1 MEKVFEAI
9 NGVFS
14 FIGPLSDFLWEFP
27 TNFDW
32 YSSIPILG
40 NISFAIILL
49 LGSGIFFSF
58 RIGFMQVTYFKK
70 GIRTMTEKRVVET
83 GISPLAS
90 FFLSSAMRVGPGNIL
105 GVTGAIA
112 VGGPGALFWMWI
124 SAFFGM
130 AVAYME
136 GVLAQIFKEK
146 KDDEFVGGL
155 PFYGRKLLGNKVWIG
170 VFLSVLYILY
180 ALCCLPAQ
188 GFNVVSS
195 VGRMAEIV
203 TGKTIPS
210 GSAFYYI
217 VGTLIVILT
226 AAIAFG
232 GIKKVSRWTDMMVP
246 VMAVLYMVVVLLL
259 IILNFTRIPY
269 FFGSVFAGAFKPD
282 AFFGGVFGTV
292 LAQGVKRG
300 LMSNEA
306 GQGTITMSAAAADAK
321 HPCEQGV
328 IASLGVFLDTIV
340 ICTLT
345 GFVVVM
351 AHCWTGADAES
362 WQALDKLPKYTES
375 NEAGQGTITMSAAA
389 ADAKH
394 PCEQGVIAS
403 LGVFLDTI
411 VICTLTGFVV
421 VMAHCWTG
429 ADAES
434 WQALDKL
441 PKYTESIAVLTPGTA
456 MNGIVTFLVTLCFC
470 LFAFTCL
477 LGMISFS
484 EIAANR
490 IRKDKICINFVR
502 CIGLFVAAFGIL
514 CNIAGLELGNLWAF
528 SDLGNI
534 LIVFFNV
541 PIVYVG
547 AKYVFRA
554 TRHYKKND
562 GTPFTSEV
570 IGRNDCVY
578 WDEQAKKAVKN
589 FSGK

>member
-1 MEKVFEAI
+1 MQALFESI
-9 NGVFS
+9 NGLFS
-14 FIGPLSDFLWEFP
+14 FMGPLADFLWDFP
-27 TNFDW
+27 TNMEW
-32 YSSIPILG
+32 YASIPLLG
-40 NISFAIILL
+40 NFSFAIILL
-49 LGSGIFFSF
+49 LGSGIYFSF
-58 RIGFMQVTYFKK
+58 RLGFMQITHFKK
-70 GIRTMTEKRVVET
+70 GIRVMTEKRSVET

-90 FFLSSAMRVGPGNIL
+90 FLLSSAMRVGPGNII

-112 VGGPGALFWMWI
+112 VGGPGAVFWMWV

-136 GVLAQIFKEK
+136 AVLAQIFKEK

-195 VGRMAEIV
+195 IGSMAEIV
-203 TGKTIPS
+203 TGTAIATD
-210 GSAFYYI
+210 SAFYYI
-217 VGTLIVILT
+217 VGAIIMVGT
-226 AAIAFG
+226 AIIAFG
-232 GIKKVSRWTDMMVP
+232 GIKKVSKWTDKMVP
-246 VMAVLYMVVVLLL
+246 IMAMLYIAVVLILILL
-259 IILNFTRIPY
+259 NVKSIPY
-269 FFGSVFAGAFKPD
+269 FFGAVFKGAFQPE
-282 AFFGGVFGTV
+282 AIFGGLFGTV
-292 LAQGVKRG
+292 LAQGVRRG

-328 IASLGVFLDTIV
+328 IASIGVFLDTIV
-340 ICTLT
+340 ICTLS

-351 AHCWTGADAES
+351 AHCWDGPNAAAWTAM
-362 WQALDKLPKYTES
+362 DKLPK
-375 NEAGQGTITMSAAA
+375 
-389 ADAKH
+389 
-394 PCEQGVIAS
+394 
-403 LGVFLDTI
+403 F
-411 VICTLTGFVV
+411 
-421 VMAHCWTG
+421 
-429 ADAES
+429 
-434 WQALDKL
+434 
-441 PKYTESIAVLTPGTA
+441 TESIATLTPGTA
-456 MNGIVTFLVTLCFC
+456 VNGIMTFLVSLCFC
-470 LFAFTCL
+470 LFAYTCL

-490 IRKDKICINFVR
+490 IRTDRKFINSVR
-502 CIGLFVAAFGIL
+502 VVALFVAAFGIL

-554 TRHYKKND
+554 TKHYKKND
-562 GTPFTSEV
+562 GSSFTSEV
-570 IGRNDCVY
+570 IGRDDCRF
-578 WDEQAKKAVKN
+578 WDERTKEK
-589 FSGK
+589 

>member
-1 MEKVFEAI
+1 MQSVFEAI
-9 NGVFS
+9 NSVFA
-14 FIGPLSDFLWEFP
+14 FIGPLSDFLWDFP
-27 TNFDW
+27 TNFEW
-32 YSSIPILG
+32 YRNIPILG
-40 NISFAIILL
+40 NFSFAIILL

-58 RIGFMQVTYFKK
+58 RLGFMQVTHFKK
-70 GIRTMTEKRVVET
+70 GVRILTEKRTSET
-83 GISPLAS
+83 GITPAAA
-90 FFLSSAMRVGPGNIL
+90 FFLSSAMRVGPGNII

-112 VGGPGALFWMWI
+112 VGGPGALFWMWV

-130 AVAYME
+130 AIAYME

-170 VFLSVLYILY
+170 IFLSVLYILY

-195 VGRMAEIV
+195 IGRMAEIV
-203 TGKTIPS
+203 TGSTIAS
-210 GSAFYYI
+210 NSVFYYV
-217 VGTLIVILT
+217 VGALIILLT
-226 AAIAFG
+226 AGIAFG
-232 GIKKVSRWTDMMVP
+232 GIRKVTKWTDKMVP
-246 VMAVLYMVVVLLL
+246 VMAVLYIAVVFIL
-259 IILNFTRIPY
+259 IILNLGRIPY
-269 FFGSVFAGAFKPD
+269 FFETVFGGAFKPE

-306 GQGTITMSAAAADAK
+306 GQGTITMSAAASDAK
-321 HPCEQGV
+321 HPCEQGLL
-328 IASLGVFLDTIV
+328 ASVGVFLDTIV

-351 AHCWTGADAES
+351 AHCWTGENAQA
-362 WQALDKLPKYTES
+362 WAALDKLPK
-375 NEAGQGTITMSAAA
+375 
-389 ADAKH
+389 
-394 PCEQGVIAS
+394 
-403 LGVFLDTI
+403 F
-411 VICTLTGFVV
+411 
-421 VMAHCWTG
+421 
-429 ADAES
+429 
-434 WQALDKL
+434 
-441 PKYTESIAVLTPGTA
+441 TESIAVLTPGTA
-456 MNGIVTFLVTLCFC
+456 INAIITFLVTLCFC
-470 LFAFTCL
+470 MFAFTCL

-490 IRKDKICINFVR
+490 IRRDRVCINIVR
-502 CIGLFVAAFGIL
+502 CVALFVAAFGIL

-534 LIVFFNV
+534 LIVYFNV

-554 TRHYKKND
+554 TKHFRKND

-570 IGRNDCVY
+570 IGRDDCTY
-578 WDEQAKKAVKN
+578 WDEKA
-589 FSGK
+589 GK

>member
-1 MEKVFEAI
+1 MQGIFAAI
-9 NGVFS
+9 NSVFG
-14 FIGPLSDFLWEFP
+14 FIGPLSDFLWDFP
-27 TNFDW
+27 TNMEW
-32 YSSIPILG
+32 YRNIPILG
-40 NISFAIILL
+40 NISLAIIVL
-49 LGSGIFFSF
+49 LGSGIFFT
-58 RIGFMQVTYFKK
+58 IKLGFIQVTHFKK
-70 GIRTMTEKRVVET
+70 GIRILTERRTVKT
-83 GISPLAS
+83 GISPLAA
-90 FFLSSAMRVGPGNIL
+90 FLLSAAMRVGPGNII

-136 GVLAQIFKEK
+136 AVLAQIFKEK

-195 VGRMAEIV
+195 VGRMAEIL
-203 TGKTIPS
+203 TGKTIPVNS
-210 GSAFYYI
+210 LFYYI
-217 VGTLIVILT
+217 AGAAIMILT

-232 GIKKVSRWTDMMVP
+232 GIKKVSKWTDMMVP
-246 VMAVLYMVVVLLL
+246 VMAVLYVAVVFIL
-259 IILNFTRIPY
+259 IILNIGRIPY
-269 FFGSVFAGAFKPD
+269 FFTAVFGGAFKPQ
-282 AFFGGVFGTV
+282 AFFGGAMGTV

-321 HPCEQGV
+321 HPCEQG
-328 IASLGVFLDTIV
+328 ILASLGVFLDTIV

-351 AHCWTGADAES
+351 AHCWTGENAQAWAE
-362 WQALDKLPKYTES
+362 LDKLPK
-375 NEAGQGTITMSAAA
+375 
-389 ADAKH
+389 
-394 PCEQGVIAS
+394 
-403 LGVFLDTI
+403 F
-411 VICTLTGFVV
+411 
-421 VMAHCWTG
+421 
-429 ADAES
+429 
-434 WQALDKL
+434 
-441 PKYTESIAVLTPGTA
+441 TESIAVLTPGTS
-456 MNGIVTFLVTLCFC
+456 MNAVITFLVTLCFG

-490 IRKDKICINFVR
+490 IRKDAVCINIVR
-502 CIGLFVAAFGIL
+502 CIALFVAAFGIL
-514 CNIAGLELGNLWAF
+514 CNLAGLELGNLWAF

-534 LIVFFNV
+534 LIVYFNV
-541 PIVYVG
+541 PIVFAG
-547 AKYVFRA
+547 ARCVFKA
-554 TRHYKKND
+554 TKHYKKND
-562 GTPFTSEV
+562 GIPFDSGV

-578 WDEQAKKAVKN
+578 WDEKKFEK
-589 FSGK
+589 

>member
-1 MEKVFEAI
+1 MEGVFKAI
-9 NGVFS
+9 NSVFG
-14 FIGPLSDFLWEFP
+14 FIGPLSDFLWDFP
-27 TNFDW
+27 TNFGW
-32 YSSIPILG
+32 YSRIPVLG

-49 LGSGIFFSF
+49 LGSGIYFSF
-58 RIGFMQVTYFKK
+58 KIGFMQVTYFKK
-70 GIRTMTEKRVVET
+70 GIHTMLEKRTVRI
-83 GISPLAS
+83 GISPLAA

-155 PFYGRKLLGNKVWIG
+155 PFYGRKLLGNKAWIG
-170 VFLSVLYILY
+170 VFLSILYILY

-195 VGRMAEIV
+195 VGRLAEIV
-203 TGKTIPS
+203 TGDVIAS
-210 GSAFYYI
+210 NSAFYYI
-217 VGTLIVILT
+217 VGILVIVLT
-226 AAIAFG
+226 AAVTFG
-232 GIKKVSRWTDMMVP
+232 GIKKVSKWTDKMVP
-246 VMAVLYMVVVLLL
+246 VMAVLYIVVVLFL
-259 IILNFTRIPY
+259 IILNFDRIP
-269 FFGSVFAGAFKPD
+269 FFFKSVFGGAFKQD

-328 IASLGVFLDTIV
+328 IASLGVFLDTMV

-351 AHCWTGADAES
+351 AHCWTGEDGVV
-362 WQALDKLPKYTES
+362 WMGLDKLPKYT
-375 NEAGQGTITMSAAA
+375 
-389 ADAKH
+389 D
-394 PCEQGVIAS
+394 
-403 LGVFLDTI
+403 
-411 VICTLTGFVV
+411 
-421 VMAHCWTG
+421 
-429 ADAES
+429 
-434 WQALDKL
+434 
-441 PKYTESIAVLTPGTA
+441 SIAELTPGTA
-456 MNGIVTFLVTLCFC
+456 MNGIVTFLVTLCFG
-470 LFAFTCL
+470 LFAYTCL

-490 IRKDKICINFVR
+490 IRKDRICINIVR
-502 CIGLFVAAFGIL
+502 CIGLFVAGFGIL

-534 LIVFFNV
+534 LIVYFNV

-554 TRHYKKND
+554 TKHYKRND
-562 GTPFTSEV
+562 GTPFTSQI
-570 IGRNDCVY
+570 IGRNDCEY
-578 WDEQAKKAVKN
+578 WDKRARRSVK
-589 FSGK
+589 

>member
-1 MEKVFEAI
+1 METVF
-9 NGVFS
+9 NGVNSVFGV
-14 FIGPLSDFLWEFP
+14 IGPLSDFLWDFP
-27 TNFDW
+27 TNFAW
-32 YSSIPILG
+32 YANIPVLG
-40 NISFAIILL
+40 NFSFAIILL

-58 RIGFMQVTYFKK
+58 KLGFMQVTHFRK
-70 GIRTMTEKRVVET
+70 GIGILTEKRSVET
-83 GISPLAS
+83 GISPLAA
-90 FFLSSAMRVGPGNIL
+90 FFLSSAMRVGPGNII

-130 AVAYME
+130 SVAYME

-146 KDDEFVGGL
+146 KEGEFVGGL
-155 PFYGRKLLGNKVWIG
+155 PFYGRRLLGNKVWIG

-195 VGRMAEIV
+195 VSRMAEIV
-203 TGKTIPS
+203 TGVSIES
-210 GSAFYYI
+210 SSLFYYL
-217 VGTLIVILT
+217 VGMLTIILT
-226 AAIAFG
+226 AVIAFG
-232 GIKKVSRWTDMMVP
+232 GIRKVTRWTDKMVP
-246 VMAVLYMVVVLLL
+246 VMAVLYIIVVLVLVA
-259 IILNFTRIPY
+259 LNFKTIPY
-269 FFGSVFAGAFKPD
+269 FFKAVFTGAFRPE

-306 GQGTITMSAAAADAK
+306 GQGTITMSAAASDAK
-321 HPCEQGV
+321 HPCEQGM
-328 IASLGVFLDTIV
+328 IASIGVFLDTMV

-351 AHCWTGADAES
+351 AHCWSGADAEA
-362 WQALDKLPKYTES
+362 WAALDKLPK
-375 NEAGQGTITMSAAA
+375 
-389 ADAKH
+389 
-394 PCEQGVIAS
+394 
-403 LGVFLDTI
+403 F
-411 VICTLTGFVV
+411 
-421 VMAHCWTG
+421 
-429 ADAES
+429 
-434 WQALDKL
+434 
-441 PKYTESIAVLTPGTA
+441 TESIAVLTPGTA
-456 MNGIVTFLVTLCFC
+456 FNAVMTFLVTLCFC

-490 IRKDKICINFVR
+490 IRKDKICINTVR
-502 CIGLFVAAFGIL
+502 CIALFVAAFGIL

-547 AKYVFRA
+547 ARYVFRA
-554 TRHYKKND
+554 TRHYKRND
-562 GTPFTSEV
+562 GTPFTSKT
-570 IGRNDCVY
+570 IGRDDCRY
-578 WDEQAKKAVKN
+578 WDEKA
-589 FSGK
+589 GKQKQ